1 MSRTADQARTILTD
15 ATVLVTSIDAA
26 LRTLADSRGGFPAS
40 TPGAAPAT
48 GGAPLPDISG
58 PCREPGCEH
67 ARPCPDH
74 DTAVRLTA
82 TEAGA
87 AGNDEA
93 GQATARLLEHMR
105 IAAHH
110 VAKAATLASRWGN
123 PALDATAVAKRLQE
137 IDRSIWC
144 HNCAKHGHNSPRE
157 HERTECTPCREFR
170 KVYGVHRNKAII
182 DRVTRG
188 MALRPDFIAAQLD
201 TEYGPGWRKQMPRP
215 AKVRKGKAA

>member
-15 ATVLVTSIDAA
+15 ATVLATSIDAA

-123 PALDATAVAKRLQE
+123 PALDATAVAKRLKE
-137 IDRSIWC
+137 IDRSVWC
-144 HNCAKHGHNSPRE
+144 HNCAKHGHNNPRRDG
-157 HERTECTPCREFR
+157 RTECRECAEFR
-170 KVYGVHRNKAII
+170 TTYGCDRTKAII
-182 DRVTRG
+182 DRVARG
-188 MALRPDFIAAQLD
+188 IALRPDFIAIQLD
-201 TEYGPGWRKQMPRP
+201 AEYGPGWRKKMPGP
-215 AKVRKGKAA
+215 AKGKKRKAA